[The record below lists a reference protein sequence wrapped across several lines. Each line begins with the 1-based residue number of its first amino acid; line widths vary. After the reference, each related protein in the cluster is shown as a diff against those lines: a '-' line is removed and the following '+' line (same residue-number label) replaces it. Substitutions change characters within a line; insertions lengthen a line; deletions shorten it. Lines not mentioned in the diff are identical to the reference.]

1 MYKNRRPNSMNLLTQ
16 GTTNEPYIF
25 HHNITNKFLNHKIK
39 NTMNTNTQNWC
50 EAYEIAERFI
60 EDHGLI
66 TGLKVAE
73 KLAEKSPLIYMRQ
86 KYAMVYLIIFF
97 EMELLTNE
105 YFKP

>member
-1 MYKNRRPNSMNLLTQ
+1 
-16 GTTNEPYIF
+16 
-25 HHNITNKFLNHKIK
+25 
-39 NTMNTNTQNWC
+39 MNTSKQTWC

>member
-1 MYKNRRPNSMNLLTQ
+1 
-16 GTTNEPYIF
+16 
-25 HHNITNKFLNHKIK
+25 
-39 NTMNTNTQNWC
+39 MNTNTQNWI
-50 EAYEIAERFI
+50 EAHEIAERFI
-60 EDHGLI
+60 EDNGLI

-97 EMELLTNE
+97 EMEFLTNE

>member
-1 MYKNRRPNSMNLLTQ
+1 
-16 GTTNEPYIF
+16 
-25 HHNITNKFLNHKIK
+25 
-39 NTMNTNTQNWC
+39 MNTNAQNWI
-50 EAYEIAERFI
+50 EAHEIADRFI
-60 EDHGLI
+60 EDHGLV

>member
-1 MYKNRRPNSMNLLTQ
+1 
-16 GTTNEPYIF
+16 
-25 HHNITNKFLNHKIK
+25 
-39 NTMNTNTQNWC
+39 MNTNAQNWI
-50 EAYEIAERFI
+50 EAREIAERFI
-60 EDHGLI
+60 DDHGLI

-97 EMELLTNE
+97 EMELLTNT

>member
-1 MYKNRRPNSMNLLTQ
+1 
-16 GTTNEPYIF
+16 
-25 HHNITNKFLNHKIK
+25 
-39 NTMNTNTQNWC
+39 MNTNAQNWI
-50 EAYEIAERFI
+50 EAHEIAERFI
-60 EDHGLI
+60 EDHGLV
-66 TGLKVAE
+66 TCLKVAE